1 MRVAT
6 LTTRNENGCGPEA
19 GNHKG
24 CPYEGL
30 AGSLFSYQSSMSVV
44 TDTTDHENGCGVEA
58 GNHKGCPYEGLA
70 GALFSCQ

>member
-30 AGSLFSYQSSMSVV
+30 AGFLFSEESSMQPCSLH
-44 TDTTDHENGCGVEA
+44 T
-58 GNHKGCPYEGLA
+58 EG
-70 GALFSCQ
+70 